1 VSLTARLPKVTLFSL
16 LPLNSRIQF
25 VIFAAKREVQISS
38 LEMLLTGGVMEL
50 NANYQALNI
59 HNKNSLFVQNT
70 FGRLS

>member
-16 LPLNSRIQF
+16 LPLNSRIQL